1 MKKATSTILAVRL
14 RQLGDVLATLGTL
27 RAIKR
32 AAPDKRLV
40 FMVDA
45 HYHDLLENV
54 PFVDLLLPQPP
65 KLAGVQGL
73 AHFTHFVE
81 ELRGLEVDCVLDFHS
96 NTRSALLAWLS
107 GAPVRIGFDVRL
119 RKLLYTD
126 VEPRAVFENG
136 HKKAR
141 TAHESAMALAR
152 RCGVSDLED
161 DGYNTLAVS
170 VEELATGK
178 RALLASGVGDEHGLP
193 RAVVGINPGNPYPA
207 KAWPE
212 ASFVELA
219 RRLVASGKS
228 VVVLWGPGERQR
240 ADAITAGVGKGV
252 TIAPAMPLKAM
263 PGFVSHMAQIVTID
277 SGLKHLAVA
286 VGVPTVTLFGPTHPE
301 EWHMGG
307 ERDRYL
313 YENLSCSP
321 CRLLVCPF
329 GDHPCM
335 TRIAPD
341 TVLDAV
347 AAIDQQA
354 AIQ

>member
-1 MKKATSTILAVRL
+1 
-14 RQLGDVLATLGTL
+14 
-27 RAIKR
+27 
-32 AAPDKRLV
+32 
-40 FMVDA
+40 
-45 HYHDLLENV
+45 
-54 PFVDLLLPQPP
+54 
-65 KLAGVQGL
+65 
-73 AHFTHFVE
+73 
-81 ELRGLEVDCVLDFHS
+81 
-96 NTRSALLAWLS
+96 
-107 GAPVRIGFDVRL
+107 
-119 RKLLYTD
+119 
-126 VEPRAVFENG
+126 
-136 HKKAR
+136 
-141 TAHESAMALAR
+141 
-152 RCGVSDLED
+152 
-161 DGYNTLAVS
+161 
-170 VEELATGK
+170 
-178 RALLASGVGDEHGLP
+178 
-193 RAVVGINPGNPYPA
+193 
-207 KAWPE
+207 
-212 ASFVELA
+212 
-219 RRLVASGKS
+219 
-228 VVVLWGPGERQR
+228 
-240 ADAITAGVGKGV
+240 
-252 TIAPAMPLKAM
+252 MPLKAM